1 VRKVTAAIQPFVFHN
16 VFLHF
21 TQTSRSN
28 IVPQFLHS
36 TLQVHITREPETRR
50 LALASDHGKPIV

>member
-1 VRKVTAAIQPFVFHN
+1 MVTAAIQPFVFHN
-16 VFLHF
+16 QFLHF
-21 TQTSRSN
+21 NKTSHSN
-28 IVPQFLHS
+28 IVPQRHHS